1 MGQKKGTK
9 PGNEGRKA
17 WPLLPALPIPP
28 IMRPTLLAHSAR
40 SAVSQDT
47 NPSAGAYLWQKGRPS
62 PSMQPIIA
70 LQKKKAGAPNKR
82 IPAPAMLQ
90 WIS

>member
-28 IMRPTLLAHSAR
+28 IIRPHCWPITHAQQSPRIQTQVPGL
-40 SAVSQDT
+40 T
-47 NPSAGAYLWQKGRPS
+47 YGKKGAPALRCS
-62 PSMQPIIA
+62 PS
-70 LQKKKAGAPNKR
+70 
-82 IPAPAMLQ
+82 
-90 WIS
+90 